1 MFPIKGSFRGPGG
14 RFEPEP
20 LVLPLLAI
28 FSTIIRKR
36 EKVNMTWKEEN
47 WRSMKKILGSLDYG
61 CLVVTLNAFRIFVLC
76 IYSKGNNQAQ
86 KSYKIGLICMWFL
99 SPVIKIRL
107 EYVLVSDIS
116 FLFHFLWILGF
127 LLFYLYRLYCLIVL
141 ITYPSLQE
149 WWPLVSV
156 SLVQQGVPYRI

>member
-28 FSTIIRKR
+28 FSTIIKKR

-47 WRSMKKILGSLDYG
+47 WRSMRKVLGSLDYG
-61 CLVVTLNAFRIFVLC
+61 CLLVTLNASRIFVLC
-76 IYSKGNNQAQ
+76 IYSTGYSLAQ
-86 KSYKIGLICMWFL
+86 KSYKIGFVCVSCR
-99 SPVIKIRL
+99 SPVIKMRL

-116 FLFHFLWILGF
+116 YLLFLF
-127 LLFYLYRLYCLIVL
+127 LLFLTLCFFICIAFIV
-141 ITYPSLQE
+141 
-149 WWPLVSV
+149 
-156 SLVQQGVPYRI
+156 